1 MARLSEGGGPTS
13 KGSLG
18 DALGGFARQA
28 SSISRSSTRAAPK
41 KRKTSSGSS
50 GTQNRTINARSSGS
64 NNTGYRAPTPP
75 RVVAPRPPVGNSL
88 TGAIAPSSPPP
99 TAAPLTLDQWLAN
112 DTTYKSQADA
122 YQKALADYGTQF
134 TGEQTKYN
142 NEYGSS
148 INKLNTEKTQGA
160 ESLAD
165 DFSSRG
171 LITSGVY
178 ADALND
184 FQNNYQT
191 KQADLERA
199 KAAYMADLNTG
210 KTNFTTQQDLALQKA
225 KQDAANRRTMQLGI

>member
-1 MARLSEGGGPTS
+1 
-13 KGSLG
+13 
-18 DALGGFARQA
+18 
-28 SSISRSSTRAAPK
+28 
-41 KRKTSSGSS
+41 
-50 GTQNRTINARSSGS
+50 
-64 NNTGYRAPTPP
+64 
-75 RVVAPRPPVGNSL
+75 
-88 TGAIAPSSPPP
+88 
-99 TAAPLTLDQWLAN
+99 
-112 DTTYKSQADA
+112 
-122 YQKALADYGTQF
+122 
-134 TGEQTKYN
+134 
-142 NEYGSS
+142 
-148 INKLNTEKTQGA
+148 LNTEKTQGA